1 MTMDEDP
8 IIDEIRAIRD
18 EFAKQY
24 NYDIDAMVQALQA
37 ESAAKGRKLVT
48 LPPRLVAEEEVRKA
62 G

>member
-8 IIDEIRAIRD
+8 IINEIRTIRD
-18 EFAKQY
+18 EFAKQH

-48 LPPRLVAEEEVRKA
+48 FPPRLVEEEEVRNA